1 MAAVNGRFVV
11 GACYF
16 LVVALPEQ
24 ESIILFFFKTLP
36 HARYAVLNFSSSSSA
51 DVSPITVQQ
60 FTFVYSL
67 LLMSFLQKIVE

>member
-24 ESIILFFFKTLP
+24 EIIIFFFFKNLP
-36 HARYAVLNFSSSSSA
+36 HARYAVLKFSSSSSA
-51 DVSPITVQQ
+51 DMPNVSPITVQQ
-60 FTFVYSL
+60 FTFVY
-67 LLMSFLQKIVE
+67 